1 MIDQQDHR
9 ALYIA
14 MAALAGSITALSFM
28 PWRTMRWSE
37 VLMTLFVGSGF
48 AAFGIP
54 YLVKDIAGLDI
65 ENLRA
70 ICFFT
75 YIGATGANAFLP
87 LIIRR
92 TRRWVEKTMDRL
104 FGAEDAA

>member
-1 MIDQQDHR
+1 VIDQNEHR

-14 MAALAGSITALSFM
+14 MAALAGSVTALSFM

-37 VLMTLFVGSGF
+37 IVMTLFVGSGF
-48 AAFGIP
+48 AAFGVP
-54 YLVKDIAGLDI
+54 YLVGDLAGIQI

-75 YIGATGANAFLP
+75 YIGATGANAFVP
-87 LIIRR
+87 VIIRWAKGR
-92 TRRWVEKTMDRL
+92 LEKL
-104 FGAEDAA
+104 LGAEEAA